1 MSAELHGIAIGIER
15 NQENVYLTFKAVGKL
30 THQDY
35 LQMTPLLESALA
47 GVESPEILALI
58 DITELDGISLHGAW
72 DDLKLGI
79 KHGKEFKRVAIVGE
93 GDVQQWMTRVANW
106 FTSGEFKFFEDKKSA
121 LAWLF

>member
-1 MSAELHGIAIGIER
+1 MAI
-15 NQENVYLTFKAVGKL
+15 KAVGKL

-58 DITELDGISLHGAW
+58 DITELDGISLHAAW

-79 KHGKEFKRVAIVGE
+79 KQGREYTLLI
-93 GDVQQWMTRVANW
+93 
-106 FTSGEFKFFEDKKSA
+106 
-121 LAWLF
+121 